1 MEGLH
6 YDTIL
11 DDPTPD
17 FSDKTDNL
25 VSKEVSTTK
34 EGKTSSGK
42 DFSQSDINK
51 NLDKETKLGL
61 YEQMV
66 RIRRFEERSLR
77 SYQQVHI
84 GGFLHL
90 YIGQEAVSVGM
101 EAAIRPNDAV
111 ITGYRCHAHM
121 VSRGA
126 SPYKILCELY

>member
-6 YDTIL
+6 HDTIL

-77 SYQQVHI
+77 SYQQGHI
-84 GGFLHL
+84 GGFLH
-90 YIGQEAVSVGM
+90 
-101 EAAIRPNDAV
+101 
-111 ITGYRCHAHM
+111 
-121 VSRGA
+121 
-126 SPYKILCELY
+126 